1 MGICKEDE
9 INMFKRVSEK
19 CEEGKITITKHLDS
33 LKEKFGKLHKDKTSF
48 FSESSNLLTNL
59 SKKCSID
66 TTTLTKFMSTFD
78 ISVTELNN
86 FREGI
91 IADIKKD
98 DIEKNKNQGI
108 IQLKKEEIT
117 RAEASIKQINT
128 EISVVVKST
137 KELIIKIQSSTTIE
151 VVKTIMVQLQ
161 ENETSLNQ
169 KNALLVSYIERLNK
183 AQGQLRVLEGAIIN
197 AETLKIFRNTKY
209 GQVKNISTNINK
221 YQIDIRKFIDS
232 KTVSEKT
239 VVTKV
244 KDYKKKDIAQ
254 NPLVSI
260 LKGEKDI
267 INNKINSYKEIN
279 MTLEKK
285 NIELTK
291 QLTIIRDKSDN
302 SSDDSLM
309 NGGLTKLMQNTDL
322 VLNNCAQIKSFIV
335 KVDALC
341 KNQDK
346 STLTTKTIITKRKVI
361 NKKPVVIPT
370 PAPVVV
376 TPIVKPAPV
385 VVTPIVKPT
394 PAVVTPIVKPAKGLV
409 DPVKP
414 TPPVLTVVDSSKP
427 LDIESQ
433 DQLS

>member
-1 MGICKEDE
+1 M
-9 INMFKRVSEK
+9 
-19 CEEGKITITKHLDS
+19 
-33 LKEKFGKLHKDKTSF
+33 
-48 FSESSNLLTNL
+48 
-59 SKKCSID
+59 
-66 TTTLTKFMSTFD
+66 
-78 ISVTELNN
+78 
-86 FREGI
+86 
-91 IADIKKD
+91 
-98 DIEKNKNQGI
+98 
-108 IQLKKEEIT
+108 
-117 RAEASIKQINT
+117 
-128 EISVVVKST
+128 
-137 KELIIKIQSSTTIE
+137 
-151 VVKTIMVQLQ
+151 
-161 ENETSLNQ
+161 
-169 KNALLVSYIERLNK
+169 
-183 AQGQLRVLEGAIIN
+183 GAIIN

-209 GQVKNISTNINK
+209 GQVKNISTSINK

-244 KDYKKKDIAQ
+244 RDYKKKDIAQ

-279 MTLEKK
+279 MQLEKK

-291 QLTIIRDKSDN
+291 QLTICRDKSDN

-335 KVDALC
+335 KVDKLC

-346 STLTTKTIITKRKVI
+346 STLTTKTIITKRKII
-361 NKKPVVIPT
+361 NKKP
-370 PAPVVV
+370 VV
-376 TPIVKPAPV
+376 TPIVKPTPA
-385 VVTPIVKPT
+385 VVTPIVTPT

>member
-1 MGICKEDE
+1 M
-9 INMFKRVSEK
+9 
-19 CEEGKITITKHLDS
+19 
-33 LKEKFGKLHKDKTSF
+33 
-48 FSESSNLLTNL
+48 
-59 SKKCSID
+59 
-66 TTTLTKFMSTFD
+66 
-78 ISVTELNN
+78 
-86 FREGI
+86 
-91 IADIKKD
+91 
-98 DIEKNKNQGI
+98 
-108 IQLKKEEIT
+108 
-117 RAEASIKQINT
+117 
-128 EISVVVKST
+128 
-137 KELIIKIQSSTTIE
+137 
-151 VVKTIMVQLQ
+151 
-161 ENETSLNQ
+161 
-169 KNALLVSYIERLNK
+169 
-183 AQGQLRVLEGAIIN
+183 GAINN

-244 KDYKKKDIAQ
+244 RDYKKKDIAQ

-279 MTLEKK
+279 MQLEKK

-335 KVDALC
+335 KVNALC

-346 STLTTKTIITKRKVI
+346 STLTTKTTITKI
-361 NKKPVVIPT
+361 NKRKRIVTPI
-370 PAPVVV
+370 PAPVV
-376 TPIVKPAPV
+376 K
-385 VVTPIVKPT
+385 TPIVKPT

>member
-1 MGICKEDE
+1 M
-9 INMFKRVSEK
+9 
-19 CEEGKITITKHLDS
+19 
-33 LKEKFGKLHKDKTSF
+33 
-48 FSESSNLLTNL
+48 
-59 SKKCSID
+59 
-66 TTTLTKFMSTFD
+66 
-78 ISVTELNN
+78 
-86 FREGI
+86 
-91 IADIKKD
+91 
-98 DIEKNKNQGI
+98 
-108 IQLKKEEIT
+108 
-117 RAEASIKQINT
+117 
-128 EISVVVKST
+128 
-137 KELIIKIQSSTTIE
+137 
-151 VVKTIMVQLQ
+151 
-161 ENETSLNQ
+161 
-169 KNALLVSYIERLNK
+169 
-183 AQGQLRVLEGAIIN
+183 GAINN

-232 KTVSEKT
+232 KTWAEKT

-335 KVDALC
+335 KVDELC

-346 STLTTKTIITKRKVI
+346 STLTTKTTITKRKRIV
-361 NKKPVVIPT
+361 KT
-370 PAPVVV
+370 PVV
-376 TPIVKPAPV
+376 TPIPAPV

>member
-1 MGICKEDE
+1 M
-9 INMFKRVSEK
+9 
-19 CEEGKITITKHLDS
+19 
-33 LKEKFGKLHKDKTSF
+33 
-48 FSESSNLLTNL
+48 
-59 SKKCSID
+59 
-66 TTTLTKFMSTFD
+66 
-78 ISVTELNN
+78 
-86 FREGI
+86 
-91 IADIKKD
+91 
-98 DIEKNKNQGI
+98 
-108 IQLKKEEIT
+108 
-117 RAEASIKQINT
+117 
-128 EISVVVKST
+128 
-137 KELIIKIQSSTTIE
+137 
-151 VVKTIMVQLQ
+151 
-161 ENETSLNQ
+161 
-169 KNALLVSYIERLNK
+169 
-183 AQGQLRVLEGAIIN
+183 GAINN

-291 QLTIIRDKSDN
+291 QLTICRDKSDN

-361 NKKPVVIPT
+361 NIKPVVTPI

-376 TPIVKPAPV
+376 TPI
-385 VVTPIVKPT
+385 
-394 PAVVTPIVKPAKGLV
+394 
-409 DPVKP
+409 VKP

>member
-1 MGICKEDE
+1 M
-9 INMFKRVSEK
+9 
-19 CEEGKITITKHLDS
+19 
-33 LKEKFGKLHKDKTSF
+33 
-48 FSESSNLLTNL
+48 
-59 SKKCSID
+59 
-66 TTTLTKFMSTFD
+66 
-78 ISVTELNN
+78 
-86 FREGI
+86 
-91 IADIKKD
+91 
-98 DIEKNKNQGI
+98 
-108 IQLKKEEIT
+108 
-117 RAEASIKQINT
+117 
-128 EISVVVKST
+128 
-137 KELIIKIQSSTTIE
+137 
-151 VVKTIMVQLQ
+151 
-161 ENETSLNQ
+161 
-169 KNALLVSYIERLNK
+169 
-183 AQGQLRVLEGAIIN
+183 GAINN

-244 KDYKKKDIAQ
+244 RDYKKKDIAQ

-279 MTLEKK
+279 MQLEKK

-291 QLTIIRDKSDN
+291 QLTICRDKSDN

-346 STLTTKTIITKRKVI
+346 STLTTKTIITLNKRKRIV
-361 NKKPVVIPT
+361 KT
-370 PAPVVV
+370 PVV
-376 TPIVKPAPV
+376 TPIPAPV

-394 PAVVTPIVKPAKGLV
+394 PAVVTPIVTPTPAV
-409 DPVKP
+409 V

>member
-1 MGICKEDE
+1 MGY
-9 INMFKRVSEK
+9 
-19 CEEGKITITKHLDS
+19 
-33 LKEKFGKLHKDKTSF
+33 
-48 FSESSNLLTNL
+48 
-59 SKKCSID
+59 
-66 TTTLTKFMSTFD
+66 
-78 ISVTELNN
+78 
-86 FREGI
+86 
-91 IADIKKD
+91 
-98 DIEKNKNQGI
+98 
-108 IQLKKEEIT
+108 
-117 RAEASIKQINT
+117 QIN
-128 EISVVVKST
+128 V
-137 KELIIKIQSSTTIE
+137 
-151 VVKTIMVQLQ
+151 
-161 ENETSLNQ
+161 
-169 KNALLVSYIERLNK
+169 
-183 AQGQLRVLEGAIIN
+183 
-197 AETLKIFRNTKY
+197 
-209 GQVKNISTNINK
+209 
-221 YQIDIRKFIDS
+221 RKFIDS
-232 KTVSEKT
+232 KVVSEKT

-279 MTLEKK
+279 MQLEKK

-291 QLTIIRDKSDN
+291 QLTICRDKSDN

-335 KVDALC
+335 KVDKLC

-361 NKKPVVIPT
+361 NKNPVVIPT
-370 PAPVVV
+370 
-376 TPIVKPAPV
+376 PAPV

-394 PAVVTPIVKPAKGLV
+394 PAVVTPIVKPT
-409 DPVKP
+409 PVP
-414 TPPVLTVVDSSKP
+414 VMTPA